1 MNTSTNA
8 NQLWLKEALVNSV
21 LSLNSTVPAFEAA
34 KLMEESK
41 AGAIV
46 VLENQVPVGIV
57 TNKDL
62 SIKIIAHSYPSDTP
76 IRRVMSS
83 PLISITPQT
92 DLETAAGLMISR
104 KIRKL
109 PVIEE
114 DEVIGIVI
122 ASEIHPMVTNST
134 G

>member
-1 MNTSTNA
+1 MNTSTSA
-8 NQLWLKEALVNSV
+8 IRLWLKEVMDYSILSV
-21 LSLNSTVPAFEAA
+21 NSTVPAYEAA
-34 KLMEESK
+34 KLMEESPI
-41 AGAIV
+41 GAIV
-46 VLENQVPVGIV
+46 VLENKVPVGIV

-62 SIKIIAHSYPSDTP
+62 SVKIIAHSFPADTP

-92 DLETAAGLMISR
+92 DLETAAELMTSR

-109 PVIEE
+109 PVIED

-122 ASEIHPMVTNST
+122 ASEIHKLVPK
-134 G
+134 